1 KARIGAIVS
10 ILHDSRELN
19 RRQALFSAEWAR
31 LGFPQGRCTGFRFR
45 GHQPNWRE
53 KMETTMRK
61 KILTMLVVPL
71 IAALTAQAAAA
82 SEHHH
87 TRAKDGAAAWEQL
100 RNSNAY
106 AAPSVIAVP
115 S

>member
-1 KARIGAIVS
+1 MNLVEATNTSPISNAKGEIR
-10 ILHDSRELN
+10 
-19 RRQALFSAEWAR
+19 
-31 LGFPQGRCTGFRFR
+31 GFPQT
-45 GHQPNWRE
+45 
-53 KMETTMRK
+53 KMEMTMRK

-87 TRAKDGAAAWEQL
+87 TRAKDRAATWEQL

-106 AAPSVIAVP
+106 DAPNDIAVP
-115 S
+115 SYLTNEDNGAMASGPAGR

>member
-1 KARIGAIVS
+1 MNLVEAT
-10 ILHDSRELN
+10 N
-19 RRQALFSAEWAR
+19 RSPHLQYEGKNPRFSATKIEMKM
-31 LGFPQGRCTGFRFR
+31 
-45 GHQPNWRE
+45 RE
-53 KMETTMRK
+53 

-87 TRAKDGAAAWEQL
+87 TRAKDRAAAWEQL

-106 AAPSVIAVP
+106 AAPGDIAVP
-115 S
+115 SYLSNEANGAMASGPAGR

>member
-1 KARIGAIVS
+1 
-10 ILHDSRELN
+10 
-19 RRQALFSAEWAR
+19 
-31 LGFPQGRCTGFRFR
+31 
-45 GHQPNWRE
+45 
-53 KMETTMRK
+53 MEMTMRK

-87 TRAKDGAAAWEQL
+87 TRAKDRAAAWAQM

-106 AAPSVIAVP
+106 AAPGDIAVP
-115 S
+115 SYLSNEANGAMVSGIAGH